1 MTWYIESGPDSDFI
15 VSSRV
20 RLARNLKGHLFP
32 NRMTAEQARKL
43 ALEVT
48 ESFFRANSGMHDRYL
63 DVDLA
68 GLAPEERL
76 SLVERRLISD
86 DLLKHSGGR
95 AIISRDESASI
106 MINEEDHIRIQV
118 MAPGLNVREAYKN
131 AVNIAKI
138 FEEQLPVAFDRQ
150 YGFLTAC
157 PTNTGTGLRASVMM
171 HLPGITERGQIRGL
185 IENLQKLGFTVRGN
199 YGENSAASGYL
210 YQISNQITLGL
221 SEEDLLSDLEKAVAQ
236 TMDLER
242 SARKAIYGERPLQ
255 TEDKVYRALAIL
267 QSARILTS
275 EEALQLISDV
285 RLGVELKVVTHITPE
300 QLNRLQINI
309 GPGTIQKAA
318 GHSLDTVERDR
329 YRADLCRQYMSQRFG
344 VPPLTKRE
352 DDNDSKDK
360 EVKDKE
366 EKEVKGD

>member
-1 MTWYIESGPDSDFI
+1 MTWYIDRGPNSDFI
-15 VSSRV
+15 VSSRA

-32 NRMTAEQARKL
+32 NRMTAEQARSL
-43 ALEVT
+43 ALEVS
-48 ESFFRANSGMHDRYL
+48 ESFFRANSGMHERYL
-63 DVDLA
+63 DVDLSA
-68 GLAPEERL
+68 LTPEERL

-106 MINEEDHIRIQV
+106 MINEEDHIRIQA
-118 MAPGLNVREAYKN
+118 MAPGFDVRSAYEE

-138 FEEQLPVAFDRQ
+138 FEEQLPIAYDRQ

-185 IENLQKLGFTVRGN
+185 VENLQKLGFTVRGN

-221 SEEDLLSDLEKAVAQ
+221 GEEDLISDLEKAVTQ
-236 TMDLER
+236 TMELER
-242 SARKAIYGERPLQ
+242 AARKMIYEANPLQ

-267 QSARILTS
+267 QSARILSS
-275 EEALQLISDV
+275 EEALKLISDV
-285 RLGVELKVVTHITPE
+285 RLGVELKIVGNVSPE
-300 QLNRLQINI
+300 QLNRLQISI

-318 GHSLDTVERDR
+318 GHSLDTVDRDR
-329 YRADLCRQYMSQRFG
+329 YRANLCRRVMSQRLS
-344 VPPLTKRE
+344 VPPETKR
-352 DDNDSKDK
+352 NDIKTDTR
-360 EVKDKE
+360 E
-366 EKEVKGD
+366 EKEVKGDNA

>member
-1 MTWYIESGPDSDFI
+1 MTWYIASGPDSDFI

-20 RLARNLKGHLFP
+20 RLARNLRGQLFP
-32 NRMTAEQARKL
+32 NRMTSEQARKL
-43 ALEVT
+43 ASDVSER
-48 ESFFRANSGMHDRYL
+48 FFSANGYMHERFL
-63 DVDLA
+63 DVNLSDL
-68 GLAPEERL
+68 GPEERL

-106 MINEEDHIRIQV
+106 MINEEDHIRIQA
-118 MAPGLNVREAYKN
+118 MAPGFDVRGAYEEA
-131 AVNIAKI
+131 VEIAKV
-138 FEEQLPVAFDRQ
+138 FEEQLPIAYDRQ

-185 IENLQKLGFTVRGN
+185 AENLQKLGFTVRGN

-221 SEEDLLSDLEKAVAQ
+221 SEEDLISDLEKAVTQ
-236 TMDLER
+236 TMELER
-242 SARKAIYGERPLQ
+242 EARKAIYEAHPLQ
-255 TEDKVYRALAIL
+255 TEDKIYRALAIL

-275 EEALQLISDV
+275 EEALKLISDV
-285 RLGVELKVVTHITPE
+285 RLGVELKIVPGITPE
-300 QLNRLQINI
+300 HLNRLQINI

-318 GHSLDTVERDR
+318 GHSLDTLDRDR
-329 YRADLCRQYMSQRFG
+329 FRANLCRQYISRLPAVPSQ
-344 VPPLTKRE
+344 TKGAGT
-352 DDNDSKDK
+352 DDKLV
-360 EVKDKE
+360 ETE
-366 EKEVKGD
+366 EGDQL